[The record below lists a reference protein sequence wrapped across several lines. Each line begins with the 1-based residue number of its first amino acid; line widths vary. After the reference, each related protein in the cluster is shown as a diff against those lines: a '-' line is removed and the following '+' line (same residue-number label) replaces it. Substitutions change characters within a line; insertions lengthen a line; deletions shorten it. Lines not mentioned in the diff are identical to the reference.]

1 MSDEIRNDE
10 SSTDEVINDI
20 VEETLEEQD
29 AKSSV
34 KAKGNAKDESP
45 VSEPESIASVDKA
58 AKDSP
63 DNSKKN
69 QASIAPKTKAG
80 MINAMVNG
88 VMKHGQEKNKDEV
101 QKVYAQV
108 MKMMNGDDDEK
119 KEGNYGN
126 QTSSFQPEG
135 DVIAENDA
143 IDTAKAELNSLV
155 DNEATLSEEFKEKT
169 AVIFEAAVKSKLSD
183 EIDRLESQYKEEL
196 EEEVSSTKS
205 ELVEKVDSY
214 LNYVVENWIKENEI
228 AIENGLRTE
237 IAEGFMDKLKDLFT
251 ESYIQVPE
259 SKVDLVDELAEQ
271 VEELETKL
279 NETTQK
285 VIDQSGE
292 IEEMT
297 KDRIINESASDL
309 ADTQVEK
316 LKSLVNDL
324 DFESEEKFAEKV
336 NTIKEAHFSQET
348 GSSDE
353 SPMIEEDGHD
363 EVMETSPNMDRYV
376 STLKKTAPKN

>member
-29 AKSSV
+29 AKTSV
-34 KAKGNAKDESP
+34 KAKGNAKDETP

-58 AKDSP
+58 TKDSP
-63 DNSKKN
+63 DNSAKN
-69 QASIAPKTKAG
+69 KASIAPKTKAG
-80 MINAMVNG
+80 MISAMVTHMQA
-88 VMKHGQEKNKDEV
+88 MKKVDMQNMYNSYMNNESVEETDEI
-101 QKVYAQV
+101 
-108 MKMMNGDDDEK
+108 
-119 KEGNYGN
+119 
-126 QTSSFQPEG
+126 
-135 DVIAENDA
+135 IAEESVEKVDA
-143 IDTAKAELNSLV
+143 VDTAKAELDTLV
-155 DNEATLSEEFKEKT
+155 NNEATLSEEFKEKT
-169 AVIFEAAVKSKLSD
+169 AVIFEAAVKSKLSE
-183 EIDRLESQYKEEL
+183 EIDRLETQYKEEL

-324 DFESEEKFAEKV
+324 DFESEEKYAEKV
-336 NTIKEAHFSQET
+336 ETIKEAHFSQET
-348 GSSDE
+348 GSSEE
-353 SPMIEEDGHD
+353 SPIVEEDGHD
-363 EVMETSPNMDRYV
+363 EVMETSPNMDKYI
-376 STLKKTAPKN
+376 TALQKTAPKN

>member
-1 MSDEIRNDE
+1 MSDETRNDE

-20 VEETLEEQD
+20 VEETLEEAQEP
-29 AKSSV
+29 

-45 VSEPESIASVDKA
+45 VSEPEAIASVDKA
-58 AKDSP
+58 ASDSP

-88 VMKHGQEKNKDEV
+88 IMKHGQDNNKAEV
-101 QKVYAQV
+101 ENIYANV

-119 KEGNYGN
+119 KEGSYDKAH
-126 QTSSFQPEG
+126 FEPEG
-135 DVIAENDA
+135 EVIAENDA

-169 AVIFEAAVKSKLSD
+169 AVIFEAAVKSKLSE
-183 EIDRLESQYKEEL
+183 EIDRLETQYKEEL

-324 DFESEEKFAEKV
+324 DFESEEKYAEKV
-336 NTIKEAHFSQET
+336 ETIKEAHFSQET

-363 EVMETSPNMDRYV
+363 EVMETSPNMERYV
-376 STLKKTAPKN
+376 STLKKTVSKN

>member
-1 MSDEIRNDE
+1 MSDETRNDE

-20 VEETLEEQD
+20 VEETLEEAQEP
-29 AKSSV
+29 

-45 VSEPESIASVDKA
+45 VSEPEAIASVDKA
-58 AKDSP
+58 ASDSP

-88 VMKHGQEKNKDEV
+88 IMKHGQDNNKAEV
-101 QKVYAQV
+101 ENIYANV

-119 KEGNYGN
+119 KEGSYDKAH
-126 QTSSFQPEG
+126 FEPEG
-135 DVIAENDA
+135 EVIAENDA

-196 EEEVSSTKS
+196 AEEVSSTKS

-324 DFESEEKFAEKV
+324 DFESEEKYAEKV
-336 NTIKEAHFSQET
+336 ETIKEAHFSQET
-348 GSSDE
+348 GSSEE
-353 SPMIEEDGHD
+353 SPIVEEDGHD
-363 EVMETSPNMDRYV
+363 EVMETSPNMDKYI
-376 STLKKTAPKN
+376 TALQKTAPKN

>member
-1 MSDEIRNDE
+1 MSDETRNDE

-20 VEETLEEQD
+20 VEETLEEAQEP
-29 AKSSV
+29 KP
-34 KAKGNAKDESP
+34 KGNAKDESP
-45 VSEPESIASVDKA
+45 VSEPEAIASVDKA
-58 AKDSP
+58 ADDSP
-63 DNSKKN
+63 DNSAKN
-69 QASIAPKTKAG
+69 KASIAPKTKAG

-88 VMKHGQEKNKDEV
+88 IMKHGQDNNKAEV
-101 QKVYAQV
+101 ENIYANV

-119 KEGNYGN
+119 KEGSYDKAH
-126 QTSSFQPEG
+126 FEPEG

-183 EIDRLESQYKEEL
+183 EIDRLETQYKEEL
-196 EEEVSSTKS
+196 AEEVSSTKS

-324 DFESEEKFAEKV
+324 DFENKKKFKEKV
-336 NTIKEAHFSQET
+336 DTIKEAHFSQET

-363 EVMETSPNMDRYV
+363 EVMETSPNMERYV
-376 STLKKTAPKN
+376 STLKKTVSKN

>member
-29 AKSSV
+29 AKTSV
-34 KAKGNAKDESP
+34 KAKGNAKDETP

-58 AKDSP
+58 ADETP
-63 DNSKKN
+63 DNSAKN
-69 QASIAPKTKAG
+69 KASIAPKTKAG
-80 MINAMVNG
+80 MINAMVNAT
-88 VMKHGQEKNKDEV
+88 MDFGQKNNKDVV
-101 QKVYAQV
+101 QQAYVAAMKV
-108 MKMMNGDDDEK
+108 MNGDEPEMK
-119 KEGNYGN
+119 KESY
-126 QTSSFQPEG
+126 E
-135 DVIAENDA
+135 AEESVDA
-143 IDTAKAELNSLV
+143 VDTAKAELDTLV

-169 AVIFEAAVKSKLSD
+169 AVIFEAAVKSKLSE
-183 EIDRLESQYKEEL
+183 EIDRLETQYKEEL

-214 LNYVVENWIKENEI
+214 LNYVVENWITENEI

-363 EVMETSPNMDRYV
+363 EVMETSPNMERYV
-376 STLKKTAPKN
+376 STLKKTAPKT

>member
-1 MSDEIRNDE
+1 MSDEIINDE

-29 AKSSV
+29 AKTSV
-34 KAKGNAKDESP
+34 KAKGNAKDETP

-58 AKDSP
+58 ASDSP
-63 DNSKKN
+63 DNSAKN
-69 QASIAPKTKAG
+69 KASIAPKTKAG
-80 MINAMVNG
+80 MINAMVNAM
-88 VMKHGQEKNKDEV
+88 MKHGAETSKEKLNATYGKVMAAMYGESVEETDE
-101 QKVYAQV
+101 
-108 MKMMNGDDDEK
+108 
-119 KEGNYGN
+119 
-126 QTSSFQPEG
+126 
-135 DVIAENDA
+135 VIAEESVEKVDA
-143 IDTAKAELNSLV
+143 VDTAKAELDNLV

-324 DFESEEKFAEKV
+324 DFEDAEKYAEKV
-336 NTIKEAHFSQET
+336 KTIKEAHFSQET
-348 GSSDE
+348 GSSEE
-353 SPMIEEDGHD
+353 SPVIEEDGHD

-376 STLKKTAPKN
+376 TTLKKTAPRT

>member
-20 VEETLEEQD
+20 VEETLEEAQEP
-29 AKSSV
+29 KP
-34 KAKGNAKDESP
+34 KGNAKDESP
-45 VSEPESIASVDKA
+45 VSEPEAIASVDKA

-169 AVIFEAAVKSKLSD
+169 AVIFEAAVKSKLSE
-183 EIDRLESQYKEEL
+183 EIDRLEAQYKEES

>member
-29 AKSSV
+29 AKTSV
-34 KAKGNAKDESP
+34 KAKGNAKDETP

-58 AKDSP
+58 TKDSP
-63 DNSKKN
+63 DNSAKN
-69 QASIAPKTKAG
+69 KASIAPKTKAG
-80 MINAMVNG
+80 MISAMVTHMQAMTKLDMQSMYNSYHNTES
-88 VMKHGQEKNKDEV
+88 VEETDE
-101 QKVYAQV
+101 
-108 MKMMNGDDDEK
+108 
-119 KEGNYGN
+119 
-126 QTSSFQPEG
+126 
-135 DVIAENDA
+135 VIAEESVEKVDA
-143 IDTAKAELNSLV
+143 VDTAKAELDTLV
-155 DNEATLSEEFKEKT
+155 NNEATLSEEFKEKT
-169 AVIFEAAVKSKLSD
+169 AVIFEAAVKSKLSE
-183 EIDRLESQYKEEL
+183 EIDRLEAQYKEEL

-324 DFESEEKFAEKV
+324 DFEDAEKYAEKV
-336 NTIKEAHFSQET
+336 KTIKEAHFSQET

-363 EVMETSPNMDRYV
+363 EVMETSPNMDRYI
-376 STLKKTAPKN
+376 TALQKTAPKN

>member
-29 AKSSV
+29 AKTSV
-34 KAKGNAKDESP
+34 KAKGNAKDETP

-58 AKDSP
+58 TSDSP
-63 DNSKKN
+63 DNSAKN
-69 QASIAPKTKAG
+69 KASIAPKTKAG
-80 MINAMVNG
+80 MINAMVNAM
-88 VMKHGQEKNKDEV
+88 MKHGTETDKQGVQATYGKVMAAMNMKAGYGESVEETDE
-101 QKVYAQV
+101 
-108 MKMMNGDDDEK
+108 
-119 KEGNYGN
+119 
-126 QTSSFQPEG
+126 
-135 DVIAENDA
+135 VIAETSVENVDA
-143 IDTAKAELNSLV
+143 VDTAKAELDTLV
-155 DNEATLSEEFKEKT
+155 NNEATLSEEFKEKT
-169 AVIFEAAVKSKLSD
+169 AVIFEAAVKSKLSE
-183 EIDRLESQYKEEL
+183 EIDRLETQYKEEL

-214 LNYVVENWIKENEI
+214 LNYVVENWITENEI

-363 EVMETSPNMDRYV
+363 EVMETSPNMERYV
-376 STLKKTAPKN
+376 STLKKTAPKT

>member
-29 AKSSV
+29 AKTSV
-34 KAKGNAKDESP
+34 KAKGNAKDETP

-58 AKDSP
+58 ASDSP
-63 DNSKKN
+63 DNSAKN
-69 QASIAPKTKAG
+69 KASIAPKTKAG
-80 MINAMVNG
+80 MINAMVNAM
-88 VMKHGQEKNKDEV
+88 MKHGAETSKEKLNATYGKVMAAMYGESVEETDE
-101 QKVYAQV
+101 
-108 MKMMNGDDDEK
+108 
-119 KEGNYGN
+119 
-126 QTSSFQPEG
+126 
-135 DVIAENDA
+135 VIAEESVEKVDA
-143 IDTAKAELNSLV
+143 VDTAKAELDTLV
-155 DNEATLSEEFKEKT
+155 NNEATLSEEFKQKT
-169 AVIFEAAVKSKLSD
+169 AVIFEAAVKSKLSE
-183 EIDRLESQYKEEL
+183 EIDRLEAQYKEEL

-324 DFESEEKFAEKV
+324 DFEDAEKYAEKV
-336 NTIKEAHFSQET
+336 KTIKEAHFSQET

-363 EVMETSPNMDRYV
+363 EVMETSPNMERYV

>member
-29 AKSSV
+29 AKTSV
-34 KAKGNAKDESP
+34 KAKGNAKDETP

-58 AKDSP
+58 TKDSP
-63 DNSKKN
+63 DNSAKN
-69 QASIAPKTKAG
+69 KASIAPKTKAG
-80 MINAMVNG
+80 MISAMVTHMQAMSKMDMQNMYNSYHKTES
-88 VMKHGQEKNKDEV
+88 VEETDE
-101 QKVYAQV
+101 
-108 MKMMNGDDDEK
+108 
-119 KEGNYGN
+119 
-126 QTSSFQPEG
+126 
-135 DVIAENDA
+135 VIAEESVEKVDA
-143 IDTAKAELNSLV
+143 VDTAKAELDTLV
-155 DNEATLSEEFKEKT
+155 NNEATLSEEFKEKT
-169 AVIFEAAVKSKLSD
+169 AVIFEAAVKSKLSE
-183 EIDRLESQYKEEL
+183 EIDRLETQYKEEL

-324 DFESEEKFAEKV
+324 DFEDAEKYAEKV
-336 NTIKEAHFSQET
+336 KTIKEAHFSQET

-363 EVMETSPNMDRYV
+363 EVMETSPNMDKYI
-376 STLKKTAPKN
+376 TALQKTAPKN

>member
-29 AKSSV
+29 AKTSV
-34 KAKGNAKDESP
+34 KAKGNAKDETP

-58 AKDSP
+58 TKDSP
-63 DNSKKN
+63 DNSAKN
-69 QASIAPKTKAG
+69 KASIAPKTKAG
-80 MINAMVNG
+80 MISAMVTHMQAMSKMDMQNMYNSYHKTES
-88 VMKHGQEKNKDEV
+88 VEETDE
-101 QKVYAQV
+101 
-108 MKMMNGDDDEK
+108 
-119 KEGNYGN
+119 
-126 QTSSFQPEG
+126 
-135 DVIAENDA
+135 VIAEESVEKVDA
-143 IDTAKAELNSLV
+143 VDTAKAELDTLV
-155 DNEATLSEEFKEKT
+155 NNEATLSEEFKEKT
-169 AVIFEAAVKSKLSD
+169 AVIFEAAVKSKLSE
-183 EIDRLESQYKEEL
+183 EIDRLETQYKEEL

-324 DFESEEKFAEKV
+324 DFEDAEKYAEKV
-336 NTIKEAHFSQET
+336 KTIKEAHFSQET

-353 SPMIEEDGHD
+353 STMIEEDGHD
-363 EVMETSPNMDRYV
+363 EVMETSPNMERYV

>member
-29 AKSSV
+29 AKTSV
-34 KAKGNAKDESP
+34 KAKGNAKDETP

-58 AKDSP
+58 TKDSP
-63 DNSKKN
+63 DNSAKN
-69 QASIAPKTKAG
+69 KASIAPKTKAG
-80 MINAMVNG
+80 MISAMVTHMQA
-88 VMKHGQEKNKDEV
+88 MKKVDMQNMYNSYMNNESVEETDEI
-101 QKVYAQV
+101 
-108 MKMMNGDDDEK
+108 
-119 KEGNYGN
+119 
-126 QTSSFQPEG
+126 
-135 DVIAENDA
+135 IAEESVEKVDA
-143 IDTAKAELNSLV
+143 VDTAKAELDTLV
-155 DNEATLSEEFKEKT
+155 NNEATLSEEFKEKT
-169 AVIFEAAVKSKLSD
+169 AVIFEAAVKSKLSE
-183 EIDRLESQYKEEL
+183 EIDRLETQYKEEL

-324 DFESEEKFAEKV
+324 DFESEEKYAEKV
-336 NTIKEAHFSQET
+336 ETIKEAHFSQET
-348 GSSDE
+348 GSSEE

-363 EVMETSPNMDRYV
+363 EVMETSPNMDKYI
-376 STLKKTAPKN
+376 TALQKTAPKN